1 MTLYSRPGSTA
12 ARISPA
18 SACPSSGSRNSSTNF
33 TGAPTPH
40 RRARA
45 GRRPRPPAR
54 RGRSPPCAACPRR
67 RGTAPAR
74 DPRPPAGPAWPWPRR
89 HRSRSA
95 RREDSRRSLDRAR
108 LQLLELLLVLRTH
121 LAQQTVR
128 GHRLGLVDLR
138 QGEADVDQDPV
149 TGARLVVALEQ
160 ADVDRPPY
168 ARHVDPREP
177 VGLVADLQQL
187 PRDGEADRTYVL
199 SAGILRTRRK
209 LLLPERYRNR

>member
-33 TGAPTPH
+33 TSAPGRRPRAPTPH
-40 RRARA
+40 
-45 GRRPRPPAR
+45 RPRPPAR

-67 RGTAPAR
+67 RDTAPAR
-74 DPRPPAGPAWPWPRR
+74 DPRPPAAPAWPWPRR

-108 LQLLELLLVLRTH
+108 LQLLELLLVLGAH
-121 LAQQTVR
+121 LAQQAMG

-149 TGARLVVALEQ
+149 TGARLVVALQQ
-160 ADVDRPPY
+160 AHLDRAPY
-168 ARHVDPREP
+168 
-177 VGLVADLQQL
+177 
-187 PRDGEADRTYVL
+187 
-199 SAGILRTRRK
+199 
-209 LLLPERYRNR
+209 